1 MEVLDIDNLY
11 REFTERFPDAELG
24 ILNDLNCIL
33 NPKLLPQDQAAI
45 RQNGDHSLVV
55 VISK

>member
-1 MEVLDIDNLY
+1 MKVLDIDNLY

-33 NPKLLPQDQAAI
+33 NPTLLPQDQVAI
-45 RQNGDHSLVV
+45 RQFGDHSLAV
-55 VISK
+55 VINK

>member
-1 MEVLDIDNLY
+1 MKVLDIDNLY

-33 NPKLLPQDQAAI
+33 NPKLLPQDQV
-45 RQNGDHSLVV
+45 QLDNM
-55 VISK
+55 VIILLL

>member
-1 MEVLDIDNLY
+1 MKVLDIDNLY

-33 NPKLLPQDQAAI
+33 NPKLLPQDQVAI
-45 RQNGDHSLVV
+45 IQFGDHSLAL
-55 VISK
+55 VINK